1 MKEEIVLKKS
11 LFVLS
16 MLFLF
21 MAFPLFPQEENAAEA
36 ETPLPSPDII
46 ENQDENQLY
55 VIAAFEFDIK
65 GRTRPYAL
73 IRTGE
78 FRIGEKLQGLANL
91 EAYISDKTQVLVNQR
106 ILKDNANITYAIGEQ
121 QEDDSWPVTLLIKVE
136 DSFNI
141 IALPRPFYKTDSGF
155 DLTIKAR
162 DYNFLGTMNPLRV
175 DFGYQYDENQNS
187 SFQLGVFSNTPF
199 RAFGYNWNVRFD
211 NTLSYRPQTDETIYY
226 QNNTGLSME
235 LPFGL
240 TTLTVG
246 FEESLN
252 FNEENTARNKIANG
266 KTGGEWI
273 NRLYY
278 GKDFQHGLYMSS
290 KMYASWEIPTGF
302 MVSRFGELTYTPGI
316 SATFNHQLPDWPLQE
331 FLQGPFL
338 GLSQSLGFE
347 RIDWHANYRDGLS
360 VSAGNAYTYDF
371 SSQRAGKELV
381 SLSLNATGIGHFIIS
396 DFFAIST
403 RLMYRHWFYHEPDY
417 YTEAGNVLRGM
428 SDKRISA
435 TGMLSLNM
443 DFPLRILRFT
453 PSKWFNKHKL
463 SFFDFEFHL
472 APVIDLALYNGYL
485 IYTKR
490 DSAGWYRETEK
501 KVSFHPK
508 NIAATSGLE
517 LVVFSEFMRNLYI
530 RLGLAWNLRDISGKK
545 PYLPSGENREIY
557 LIMGHFY

>member
-1 MKEEIVLKKS
+1 
-11 LFVLS
+11 
-16 MLFLF
+16 
-21 MAFPLFPQEENAAEA
+21 MAFPLFSQEENAAET
-36 ETPLPSPDII
+36 ETALLSPESIEDQADI
-46 ENQDENQLY
+46 NQSDNNQLY

-78 FRIGEKLQGLANL
+78 FHIGEKLQGLANL
-91 EAYISDKTQVLVNQR
+91 EEYVRDKTQVLINQR
-106 ILKDNANITYAIGEQ
+106 ILKDNANITYTIGEQ
-121 QEDDSWPVTLLIKVE
+121 QEDGSWPVTLLIKVE

-141 IALPRPFYKTDSGF
+141 IALPKPYYKTDSGF

-175 DFGYQYDENQNS
+175 DFGYQYDENKKS
-187 SFQLGVFSNTPF
+187 SFQLGVFSNIPF

-211 NTLSYRPQTDETIYY
+211 NTISYRPKVEEPLYY
-226 QNNTGLSME
+226 QNITGLSIE
-235 LPFGL
+235 LPLGL

-252 FNEENTARNKIANG
+252 LNEENSDRNKIAY
-266 KTGGEWI
+266 GEQNAEFG

-278 GKDFQHGLYMSS
+278 GKTFQHGLYMSS
-290 KMYASWEIPTGF
+290 KMSASWEIPTGF

-331 FLQGPFL
+331 FLKGPFL

-347 RIDWHANYRDGLS
+347 RIDWRANYRDGLS
-360 VSAGNAYTYDF
+360 VSFGNSYIYDF
-371 SSQRAGKELV
+371 SALKTGKDLV

-403 RLMYRHWFYHEPDY
+403 RLMYRHWFYHDPDY
-417 YTEAGNVLRGM
+417 STEAGSALRGI

-443 DFPLRILRFT
+443 DFPFRVLRFT
-453 PSKWFNKHKL
+453 PSKWFNKRKL
-463 SFFDFEFHL
+463 SFFDFEFHIV
-472 APVIDLALYNGYL
+472 PVIDLALYQGSL

-490 DSAGWYRETEK
+490 DSAGRWYRETEK
-501 KVSFHPK
+501 EVSFHPK

-530 RLGLAWNLRDISGKK
+530 RLGIAWNLREISNKK